1 MSKEK
6 KTVKLRV
13 YKLQRDNRRLIIQ
26 QIEWLMN
33 ETGEDFDC
41 DAIKALF
48 PLNKNKL
55 IERWV
60 QLVEQLN
67 YPKLDWLEIY
77 Y

>member
-6 KTVKLRV
+6 KQIKLRT
-13 YKLQRDNRRLIIQ
+13 YKLQRDNRKQLIQ

-33 ETGEDFDC
+33 ETGEEFDC
-41 DAIKALF
+41 DAIKELF
-48 PLNKNKL
+48 PLNKAKL

-60 QLVEQLN
+60 QLVEKLN
-67 YPKLDWLEIY
+67 YPALDWMQVY

>member
-26 QIEWLMN
+26 QIEWLLN
-33 ETGEDFDC
+33 ETGEEFDC
-41 DAIKALF
+41 DTIKALF

-55 IERWV
+55 IEKWV
-60 QLVEQLN
+60 QLVQQLN
-67 YPKLDWLEIY
+67 YPNLEWLQIY